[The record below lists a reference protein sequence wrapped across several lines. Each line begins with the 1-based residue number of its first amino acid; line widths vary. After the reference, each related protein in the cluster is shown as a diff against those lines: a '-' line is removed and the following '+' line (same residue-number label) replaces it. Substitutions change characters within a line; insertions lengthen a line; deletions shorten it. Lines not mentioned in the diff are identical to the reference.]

1 MSMTRVKYKSIPG
14 AIEID
19 EKISKVFLQKC
30 SKFESREEEENVDN
44 LRNGS
49 EAEKSND
56 API

>member
-1 MSMTRVKYKSIPG
+1 MTRVKYKSIPG
-14 AIEID
+14 AMEID

-30 SKFESREEEENVDN
+30 SKFESREEKENVDN